1 MKVMA
6 INGSPRKTWN
16 TATLL
21 KKALKGAASQGAE
34 TELIHLYD
42 LNFKGCISCFACK
55 TRGGK
60 SYGRCAVKDDLK
72 PILKKIEAAD
82 ALILGSPI
90 YFGIV
95 SGEMRSFMERLL
107 FPYFTYTDPPQSL
120 FPKKMPTGFI
130 YTMNVTEEM
139 MKEWGYERLFGN
151 NQRLLQM
158 VFGASESLC
167 SFDTYQFKDYAKVV
181 ADRFDPEKKA
191 RRRQEVFPQDC
202 DQAWAMGARLAR
214 TRGGVEIY
222 LDNVKFFSCLSLL
235 VSSLP
240 RWGKPPP
247 RCWPERKRRGQCH
260 GPGLSDGNLAHR
272 RPGPGNQSPD
282 LEA

>member
-1 MKVMA
+1 MKLMA
-6 INGSPRKTWN
+6 VNGSPRKTWN

-34 TELIHLYD
+34 TELVHLYD

-60 SYGRCAVKDDLK
+60 SYGTCAVKDDLK
-72 PILKKIEAAD
+72 PVLKKIAAAD

-120 FPKKMPTGFI
+120 APRQMPTGFI
-130 YTMNVTEEM
+130 YTMNVTAEI
-139 MKEWGYERLFGN
+139 MKEWGYQQLFDN

-167 SFDTYQFKDYAKVV
+167 CSDTYQFKDYSKVV

-191 RRRQEVFPQDC
+191 RRRREVFPQDC
-202 DQAWAMGARLAR
+202 DTAFAMGTRFAR
-214 TRGGVEIY
+214 T
-222 LDNVKFFSCLSLL
+222 
-235 VSSLP
+235 
-240 RWGKPPP
+240 
-247 RCWPERKRRGQCH
+247 
-260 GPGLSDGNLAHR
+260 PG
-272 RPGPGNQSPD
+272 
-282 LEA
+282 

>member
-6 INGSPRKTWN
+6 VNGSPRKRWN

-21 KKALKGAASQGAE
+21 AKALKGAASQGADI
-34 TELIHLYD
+34 ELIHLYD

-55 TRGGK
+55 TKGGK
-60 SYGRCAVKDDLK
+60 SYGRCAVKDGLA
-72 PILKKIEAAD
+72 PILKKVEEAD

-120 FPKKMPTGFI
+120 FPRKIPTGFI
-130 YTMNVTEEM
+130 YTMNVTEEL
-139 MKEWGYERLFGN
+139 MKEWGYEQLFGN
-151 NQRLLQM
+151 NQRLLEM

-167 SFDTYQFKDYAKVV
+167 SFDTYQFKDYSKVV

-191 RRRQEVFPQDC
+191 KRRQEVFPQDC
-202 DQAWAMGARLAR
+202 DQAFAMGARLAQ
-214 TRGGVEIY
+214 
-222 LDNVKFFSCLSLL
+222 K
-235 VSSLP
+235 
-240 RWGKPPP
+240 
-247 RCWPERKRRGQCH
+247 Q
-260 GPGLSDGNLAHR
+260 A
-272 RPGPGNQSPD
+272 
-282 LEA
+282 

>member
-6 INGSPRKTWN
+6 VNGSPRKTWN

-34 TELIHLYD
+34 TELVHLYD
-42 LNFKGCISCFACK
+42 LNYKGCISCFACK

-60 SYGRCAVKDDLK
+60 SYGRCAVKDDLQ

-95 SGEMRSFMERLL
+95 TGEMRSFMERLL
-107 FPYFTYTDPPQSL
+107 FPYFAYTDPPQSL
-120 FPKKMPTGFI
+120 FPRKMPTGFI

-139 MKEWGYERLFGN
+139 MQDWGYQQLFDK
-151 NQRLLQM
+151 NQQLLQM
-158 VFGASESLC
+158 AFGPSEMLC

-191 RRRQEVFPQDC
+191 RRRQEAFPGDC
-202 DQAWAMGARLAR
+202 EAAEALGARLAGMPGQ
-214 TRGGVEIY
+214 RGAG
-222 LDNVKFFSCLSLL
+222 S
-235 VSSLP
+235 
-240 RWGKPPP
+240 
-247 RCWPERKRRGQCH
+247 
-260 GPGLSDGNLAHR
+260 
-272 RPGPGNQSPD
+272 
-282 LEA
+282 